1 MTPPSSTSGG
11 NGTDIVLSPDS
22 DVEQYKATEV
32 LRRYLDQRPKNDPWS
47 TYTTNAATGNLKPE
61 ENKG

>member
-47 TYTTNAATGNLKPE
+47 TYTTNAQQGI
-61 ENKG
+61 